1 LPEEKGAG
9 VDEWEWLDALTLALD
24 EPSVDRAEIG
34 SLLRLARDVAHGV
47 DRKLAPLTTFV
58 AGLHAGR
65 RMAEGAPR
73 EQAMEEVMRTVTT
86 LLPEAG

>member
-1 LPEEKGAG
+1 M
-9 VDEWEWLDALTLALD
+9 DEWEWLGALTLALD
-24 EPSVDRAEIG
+24 EPGVDRAEIG

-58 AGLHAGR
+58 AGLHVGR

-73 EQAMEEVMRTVTT
+73 QQAMAEVMGTVSG
-86 LLPEAG
+86 LLPEAGRLPESGG